1 MNGQKLIRLFLK
13 NCVWG
18 NLPKRHASG
27 FLSIIRELAQKGA
40 QGVILGCTEIG
51 LLIRQED
58 TEIPLFDT
66 TVIHA
71 RKTAMA
77 AVTGRI

>member
-1 MNGQKLIRLFLK
+1 M
-13 NCVWG
+13 
-18 NLPKRHASG
+18 
-27 FLSIIRELAQKGA
+27 RELAQKGA